1 MKLRYLVMILI
12 LLSVTSIF
20 IGVVNVTPRSLLN
33 LTEND
38 KNILLN
44 SRIPRTISIIL
55 AGVALSVAGL
65 LMQQL
70 TRNKFV
76 SPTTAGTMDFAKLGI
91 LIAMIFFTD
100 APILVKL
107 LFAVTSAIIGTMV
120 FMWIVR
126 RIKYKDAIFIPLVG
140 LMLGNIV
147 SSLATFMALRFN
159 AMQSIGNFFVG
170 DFSMITKGRYEIL
183 IIIIPMV
190 VLIYVFAHHFTIVGM
205 GESFS
210 RNLGISYD
218 KIMNLGIVIAAV
230 VSATVVVTI
239 GVLPFLG
246 LIVPNIVNLFVGD
259 HLQKTLPST
268 ALLGAILVMVADIFS
283 RLIIFPY
290 EIPIG
295 LTLGIL
301 GSVIFMG
308 LLLMRRKSYA
318 EKI

>member
-1 MKLRYLVMILI
+1 MKYRYLLI
-12 LLSVTSIF
+12 TLIVLTILSVF
-20 IGVVNVTPRSLLN
+20 IGVVDLN
-33 LTEND
+33 PKNIMQLTENE
-38 KNILLN
+38 KNILIN
-44 SRIPRTISIIL
+44 SRVPRTISIIL

-91 LIAMIFFTD
+91 LIAMIFFSD
-100 APILVKL
+100 AHIMVKL
-107 LFAVTSAIIGTMV
+107 IFAITTAIIGTMM

-147 SSLATFMALRFN
+147 SSFATFIALRFN
-159 AMQSIGNFFVG
+159 AMQSINNFFVG
-170 DFSMITKGRYEIL
+170 DFSMITKGRYEVMVV
-183 IIIIPMV
+183 IIPMV
-190 VLIYVFAHHFTIVGM
+190 ILIYLFSHHFTIVGM

-210 RNLGISYD
+210 KNLGISYD
-218 KIMNLGIVIAAV
+218 KIMNLGIIIAAV
-230 VSATVVVTI
+230 VSATVVVTV

-246 LIVPNIVNLFVGD
+246 LVVPNIVHLFVGD
-259 HLQKTLPST
+259 HLQKTLPYT
-268 ALLGAILVMVADIFS
+268 ATLGAILVMFADILS
-283 RLIIFPY
+283 RIIIFPY

-301 GSVIFMG
+301 GSVIFMV
-308 LLLMRRKSYA
+308 LLLRRRHQYA

>member
-1 MKLRYLVMILI
+1 MKIIYTILLLLI
-12 LLSVTSIF
+12 LSVISMF
-20 IGVVNVTPRSLLN
+20 IGVVDLSPSNLLN
-33 LTEND
+33 LDENQ

-44 SRIPRTISIIL
+44 SRLPRTFAIIL

-76 SPTTAGTMDFAKLGI
+76 SPTTAGTMDFAKFGV
-91 LIAMIFFTD
+91 LIAMIFFAQ
-100 APILVKL
+100 APLLIKL
-107 LFAVTSAIIGTMV
+107 SFSIVSAIIGTMM
-120 FMWIVR
+120 FMWIVN
-126 RIKYKDAIFIPLVG
+126 RIKFKDAIFIPLVG

-159 AMQSIGNFFVG
+159 AVQSISNFFVG
-170 DFSMITKGRYEIL
+170 DFSMITKGRYEVL
-183 IIIIPMV
+183 FIIIPMV
-190 VLIYVFAHHFTIVGM
+190 IVIYLFAHHFTIVGM

-210 RNLGISYD
+210 KNLGISYA
-218 KIMNLGIVIAAV
+218 KIMNLGVIIAAI

-246 LIVPNIVNLFVGD
+246 LIIPNIVGLFVGD
-259 HLQKTLPST
+259 HMNKALPYT
-268 ALLGAILVMVADIFS
+268 ALFGAILVMVADIFS

-295 LTLGIL
+295 LTLGIV
-301 GSVIFMG
+301 GSVIFMAI
-308 LLLMRRKSYA
+308 LLKRRKSYV
-318 EKI
+318 

>member
-1 MKLRYLVMILI
+1 MKIIYTILLLLI
-12 LLSVTSIF
+12 LSIISMF
-20 IGVVNVTPRSLLN
+20 IGVVDLSPSNLLN
-33 LTEND
+33 LDENQ

-44 SRIPRTISIIL
+44 SRLPRTFAIIL

-76 SPTTAGTMDFAKLGI
+76 SPTTAGTMDFAKFGV
-91 LIAMIFFTD
+91 LIAMIFFAQ
-100 APILVKL
+100 APLLIKL
-107 LFAVTSAIIGTMV
+107 SFSIVSAIIGTMM
-120 FMWIVR
+120 FMWIVN
-126 RIKYKDAIFIPLVG
+126 RIKFKDAIFIPLVG

-159 AMQSIGNFFVG
+159 AVQSISNFFVG
-170 DFSMITKGRYEIL
+170 DFSMITKGRYEVL
-183 IIIIPMV
+183 FIIIPMV
-190 VLIYVFAHHFTIVGM
+190 IVIYLFAHHFTIVGM

-210 RNLGISYD
+210 KNLGISYA
-218 KIMNLGIVIAAV
+218 KIMNLGVIIAAI

-246 LIVPNIVNLFVGD
+246 LIIPNIVGLFVGD
-259 HLQKTLPST
+259 HMNKALPYT
-268 ALLGAILVMVADIFS
+268 ALFGAILVMVADIFS

-295 LTLGIL
+295 LTLGIV
-301 GSVIFMG
+301 GSIIFMAI
-308 LLLMRRKSYA
+308 LLKRRKSYV
-318 EKI
+318 

>member
-33 LTEND
+33 LTEHD

>member
-1 MKLRYLVMILI
+1 MKLRYLVMTLI

-20 IGVVNVTPRSLLN
+20 IGVVNITPRSLLN
-33 LTEND
+33 LTEHD

-170 DFSMITKGRYEIL
+170 DFSMITKGRYEIM

>member
-1 MKLRYLVMILI
+1 MKLRYLVMTLI

-33 LTEND
+33 LTEHD

-170 DFSMITKGRYEIL
+170 DFSMITKGRYEIM